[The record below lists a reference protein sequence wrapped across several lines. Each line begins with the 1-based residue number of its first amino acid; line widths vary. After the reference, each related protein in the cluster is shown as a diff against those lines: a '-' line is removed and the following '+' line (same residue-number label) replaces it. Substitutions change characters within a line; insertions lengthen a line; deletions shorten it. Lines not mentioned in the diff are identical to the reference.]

1 MKVRFC
7 LVVLLCAIP
16 ACAQTRSVAL
26 TFDDLPA
33 AGTTDASTIKS
44 INQRILSALRRHNA
58 PAIGF
63 VNTSKLPAQGPSG
76 VDASVLEDWLRQG
89 LSLGNHT
96 FSHADLNLSSPEA
109 FEKEILAGEQPLT
122 SLLAKD
128 GKRLEYFRF
137 PFNHT
142 GDTKEKHD
150 AIAAFLAQHGYR
162 VAPCTIDNSDFV
174 FNRVYVIALS
184 RHDEETLVRIR
195 SEYLAYT
202 ALEIDYYSQLHSK
215 VLGHELPHVM
225 LLHVDQLNAD
235 VMEEILKLF
244 ESKNYRFVTLDSAL
258 SDPAYSIPDT
268 AIAKGGLMWGYR
280 WARERNVKV
289 DGSAERE
296 PPAWISSYPPN

>member
-1 MKVRFC
+1 MKVRLC
-7 LVVLLCAIP
+7 LAVLLCATP

-33 AGTTDASTIKS
+33 AGTTDASTIQS
-44 INQRILSALRRHNA
+44 INQQILSALRKHKA

-63 VNTSKLPAQGPSG
+63 VNTRKLAGQGSSG

-96 FSHADLNLSSPEA
+96 FSHTDLNLSSPEA

-128 GKRLEYFRF
+128 AKRLEYFRF

-142 GDTKEKHD
+142 GDTREKHD
-150 AIAAFLAQHGYR
+150 AIAAFLGQHGYR

-174 FNRVYVIALS
+174 FNRAYMIALA
-184 RHDEETLVRIR
+184 RKDEDALARIR

-202 ALEIDYYSQLHSK
+202 TLEIDYYSQLHK
-215 VLGHELPHVM
+215 QVLGHEIPHVM

-235 VMEEILKLF
+235 TIEDILKIF
-244 ESKNYRFVTLDSAL
+244 ESRNYRFITLRTAL

-268 AIAKGGLMWGYR
+268 LIARDGLMWGYR

-296 PPAWISSYPPN
+296 PPPWIANYPSN